1 VSSARFGRYRVVE
14 VIAAVGVKMTGRNA
28 RRSEELSE
36 QLATTVHQG
45 ENVATL
51 SDGNDGV
58 QLVDC
63 SADWWCE
70 MRLQW

>member
-1 VSSARFGRYRVVE
+1 VSSARFGRYRFVE
-14 VIAAVGVKMTGRNA
+14 VIAAVGLKMTGRNA
-28 RRSEELSE
+28 HRSEALSE

-58 QLVDC
+58 QPIGC

-70 MRLQW
+70 MRHQW